1 MEKISVIVPV
11 LNTAE
16 HLNGIIMGLLKQSYK
31 DLEIIIIDS
40 GSKDETLEICN
51 NWSFLDDRIKIYET
65 KIGNDTNQKPGTIT
79 NIYKDGIGVAT
90 NDKEVIITKLQ
101 IPGKKIMNAKDYL
114 NGVDKKELLNKS
126 FS

>member
-40 GSKDETLEICN
+40 G
-51 NWSFLDDRIKIYET
+51 
-65 KIGNDTNQKPGTIT
+65 
-79 NIYKDGIGVAT
+79 
-90 NDKEVIITKLQ
+90 
-101 IPGKKIMNAKDYL
+101 
-114 NGVDKKELLNKS
+114 
-126 FS
+126 